1 MPPTPIPHALYLQ
14 LPHHHRSPVDGQPYI
29 SIVANNKSQYVWN
42 LVKSLEISAGLYC
55 EEAVDRASN
64 DDDGSDEGDDEPKS
78 MVSVFEILPAAE
90 I

>member
-1 MPPTPIPHALYLQ
+1 
-14 LPHHHRSPVDGQPYI
+14 
-29 SIVANNKSQYVWN
+29 
-42 LVKSLEISAGLYC
+42 LYC